1 MQRLEPVIVQEKGLA
16 YSPKGAV
23 TTKWE
28 FSKFDFGSA
37 MKPKSFESDMILV
50 QPHHNY
56 EPYLKEFYDTYKI
69 LAPTVLERTGL
80 IPSDLVPEVLAVSVT
95 GALSIIGMVLALLV
109 FTSSAVVFLAPL
121 LASAS
126 AAVFLWRTI
135 RSRCQ

>member
-80 IPSDLVPEVLAVSVT
+80 IPSDLVPEVLPDT
-95 GALSIIGMVLALLV
+95 LYDRLGGAAPPSERGSTADLWHPP
-109 FTSSAVVFLAPL
+109 TDSA
-121 LASAS
+121 
-126 AAVFLWRTI
+126 
-135 RSRCQ
+135 Q